1 MMAVLDAIS
10 CFVISMFLLPGPSSG
25 GTLTDYNNLYN
36 TTLNGYNK
44 DCRPVQDQSTVTNAS
59 LYFYL
64 ESIADLDEVSS
75 KLVTVG
81 LFTIRWTDE
90 AIIWKPSEY
99 GNTTSLSIDESLVW
113 KPSMAF

>member
-1 MMAVLDAIS
+1 MMAVHNVIIS
-10 CFVISMFLLPGPSSG
+10 FVISMFLLPGLSSG
-25 GTLTDYNNLYN
+25 GTMTEYNNLYN
-36 TTLNGYNK
+36 TYLKGYNK

-81 LFTIRWTDE
+81 LFTIRWKDE
-90 AIIWKPSEY
+90 TIKWNESDYE
-99 GNTTSLSIDESLVW
+99 NTTLLYIDESLDG
-113 KPSMAF
+113 SS